1 MLYLKYILQTALFL
15 SAVCN
20 VVAQNKMGSN
30 IYSLTQFIPNSSVVI
45 VNYGIKMPD
54 NQYYYLMQCDVE
66 SDPNNL
72 RKSGLFTVNDSV
84 ISFVSRFDS
93 TNSFP
98 QVPGNNMLNLNDSIL
113 LSAASIALI
122 PQASPQTV
130 PYYFFTFNTNTK
142 EVIKKTYYI
151 HQGWGNGSDEICDFN
166 NEVLLF
172 CGPAFINTNNVYQGH
187 TAIYRYNYNL
197 EELERIHYP
206 KSFGVMESSIYSAFL
221 KDDNKIVISGWLFDS
236 DRDTDLEYRSR
247 LWLNKINENFEVEQ
261 QYIDATDSSSN
272 AAALLKTSD
281 GGYFAFLNRINRAFY
296 DTVAGIADYSYS
308 TQKASIYKFDENL
321 NLQWQKNYIDTA
333 SSHFSNFNDAIQTQ
347 DGNFVS
353 AGIYK
358 GYYSQE
364 CNCEDFL
371 VWLQK
376 IDGEGNVT
384 WNRRYRVIN
393 EDRWSIVIVKQII
406 EEEDGNL
413 RVIIEMRLPFLDL
426 PVWGFFAN
434 IFRTDANGCITEECS
449 SVGLNEVSN
458 ETEQVFTLFPNPT
471 VESINVH
478 FKEQINQN
486 YTICITDAQGK
497 LVLSKTCINDS
508 YDSVVSVNNY
518 APGVYYLHLIKN
530 NNRLASKLFV
540 KQ

>member
-1 MLYLKYILQTALFL
+1 MFYLKYILQTALFL

-30 IYSLTQFIPNSSVVI
+30 IYSLTQFIPNSSAVI

-66 SDPNNL
+66 SDPNNF

-98 QVPGNNMLNLNDSIL
+98 QVPGSNMMSLNDSII

-122 PQASPQTV
+122 PQAPPQTV

-197 EELERIHYP
+197 EELERIYYP
-206 KSFGVMESSIYSAFL
+206 NSFGVMESSMYSAFL

-261 QYIDATDSSSN
+261 QYIDATDSSSD

-281 GGYFAFLNRINRAFY
+281 GGYLTFLNKSNRAFY

-308 TQKASIYKFDENL
+308 TQRASIYKFDENL
-321 NLQWQKNYIDTA
+321 NLQWQKNYIDNA
-333 SSHFSNFNDAIQTQ
+333 SSHSSYFSDAIQTQ

-353 AGIYK
+353 AGLYD

-364 CNCEDFL
+364 CNCEDVL

-376 IDGEGNVT
+376 VDEAGNVI
-384 WNRRYRVIN
+384 WSRRYRVIN
-393 EDRWSIVIVKQII
+393 EERWNIVFVKQIM

-478 FKEQINQN
+478 FKEQVNQN

-508 YDSVVSVNNY
+508 YDSVVNVNNY

-530 NNRLASKLFV
+530 NNRLASKLFI